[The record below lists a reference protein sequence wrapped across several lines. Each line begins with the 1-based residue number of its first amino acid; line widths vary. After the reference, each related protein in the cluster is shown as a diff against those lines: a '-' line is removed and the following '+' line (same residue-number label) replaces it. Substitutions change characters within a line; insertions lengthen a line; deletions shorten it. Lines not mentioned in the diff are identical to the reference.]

1 MISLASCKQMKR
13 GILFVA
19 HVGAVATIVAS
30 LGSLYLYG
38 GRKSQRWPIGQNSFR
53 RDTKVP
59 TIYSNQANYFG
70 NWGFA
75 PGGYYWD
82 PNYLWRR
89 SRGFWDTN
97 APACPFRSC

>member
-1 MISLASCKQMKR
+1 MRSV
-13 GILFVA
+13 LFVRA
-19 HVGAVATIVAS
+19 RAVAIILLAGAPSAS
-30 LGSLYLYG
+30 MAAENLGTSHS
-38 GRKSQRWPIGQNSFR
+38 GRTHPARYKTPSY
-53 RDTKVP
+53 
-59 TIYSNQANYFG
+59 YSDQANYFG

>member
-1 MISLASCKQMKR
+1 MTSCKQMTR
-13 GILFVA
+13 SVLFAVHA
-19 HVGAVATIVAS
+19 GAIATILLAGAPSVTLAAENLS
-30 LGSLYLYG
+30 TSHS
-38 GRKSQRWPIGQNSFR
+38 GRTHSAARYKSPNN
-53 RDTKVP
+53 
-59 TIYSNQANYFG
+59 YSDQANYFG